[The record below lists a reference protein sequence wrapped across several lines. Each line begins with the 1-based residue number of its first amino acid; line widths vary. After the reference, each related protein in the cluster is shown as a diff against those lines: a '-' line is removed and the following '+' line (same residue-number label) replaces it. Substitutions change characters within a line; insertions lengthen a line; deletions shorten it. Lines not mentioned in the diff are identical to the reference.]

1 MPNPGKFHFCQI
13 ILKKLTIHIKMR
25 IRYNYGQ
32 LCENL
37 HGMLRGFS
45 LERSGPPWYV
55 MRIIAEYDVRARRHR
70 HMKCENRGD
79 NTL

>member
-1 MPNPGKFHFCQI
+1 MPNPGKFHFRQI

-37 HGMLRGFS
+37 HGFLRGFGP
-45 LERSGPPWYV
+45 ERCGTLWYV
-55 MRIIAEYDVRARRHR
+55 MRIIAEHDARV
-70 HMKCENRGD
+70 GSAG
-79 NTL
+79 T